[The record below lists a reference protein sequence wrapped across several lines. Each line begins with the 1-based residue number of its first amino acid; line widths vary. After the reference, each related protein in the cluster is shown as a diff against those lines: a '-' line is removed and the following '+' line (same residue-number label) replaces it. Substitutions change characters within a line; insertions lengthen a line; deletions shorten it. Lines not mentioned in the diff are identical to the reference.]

1 MIDSV
6 FIRLGVASLF
16 ILAASAHASTP
27 ITKLQVIDD
36 KGRLVSLPQAAER
49 IIALAPHITENLYA
63 IGAGERIVGTV
74 SYSDYPPAA
83 EQIPR
88 VGGYHQIDLE
98 GILAKQ
104 PDLVIAWRSGN
115 PQAPLQHLEQLGITV
130 YYSEPRRF
138 ADVADNLRRLGQLTG
153 TALQAEAVA
162 QRFEAD
168 IEQLRNRYG
177 ERAPVSVF
185 YQIWEQPLMTIN
197 RDHLIHEAIATCGGV
212 NVFADL
218 PRLAPRISRE
228 AVLERNPDAIIGG
241 GMGEDNPEWIQAW
254 RRWPQLNAVA
264 HNQLFFIPPS
274 LLQRHTVRIV
284 EGMTMLCE
292 QLDTVRHNRENG

>member
-1 MIDSV
+1 MIRSV
-6 FIRLGVASLF
+6 LIKLLLTIVLTAS
-16 ILAASAHASTP
+16 IHVCATA
-27 ITKLQVIDD
+27 LQVVDD
-36 KGRLVSLPQAAER
+36 KGRSVRLDQPAQR

-88 VGGYHQIDLE
+88 VGGYNSFDLE
-98 GILAKQ
+98 GIIAKQ
-104 PDLVIAWRSGN
+104 PDLVIAWFSGN
-115 PQAPLQHLEQLGITV
+115 PRAQLEQLERLGLTL
-130 YYSEPRRF
+130 YYSEPRCF

-153 TALQAEAVA
+153 YSPQAEAVA

-168 IEQLRNRYG
+168 IQQLRSRYG
-177 ERAPVSVF
+177 KRPPVSVF
-185 YQIWEQPLMTIN
+185 YQVWEQPLMTIN
-197 RDHLIHEAIATCGGV
+197 RDHLIHEAITTCGGV
-212 NVFADL
+212 NVFANL
-218 PRLAPRISRE
+218 ERLIPRISRE
-228 AVLERNPDAIIGG
+228 AVLERNPEAIIGG
-241 GMGEDNPEWIQAW
+241 GMGEDNPEWVQAW

-264 HNQLFFIPPS
+264 ENHLFFIPPS

-292 QLDTVRHNRENG
+292 HLDSVRQNRRN

>member
-1 MIDSV
+1 MIRSV
-6 FIRLGVASLF
+6 LIRLLLGAVLTAS
-16 ILAASAHASTP
+16 IHVSATA
-27 ITKLQVIDD
+27 LQVVDD
-36 KGRLVSLPQAAER
+36 KGRSVRLDQPAQR

-83 EQIPR
+83 EQLPR
-88 VGGYHQIDLE
+88 VGGYNSFDLE
-98 GILAKQ
+98 GIIAKK
-104 PDLVIAWRSGN
+104 PDLVIAWFSGN
-115 PQAPLQHLEQLGITV
+115 PRAQLEHLERLGLTL

-153 TALQAEAVA
+153 HSSQAEAAA

-168 IEQLRNRYG
+168 IQQLHTRYG
-177 ERAPVSVF
+177 ERPPVSVF
-185 YQIWEQPLMTIN
+185 YQVWEQPLMTIN
-197 RDHLIHEAIATCGGV
+197 RDHLIHEAITTCGGV

-218 PRLAPRISRE
+218 ERLIPRISRE
-228 AVLERNPDAIIGG
+228 AVLERNPEAIIGG
-241 GMGEDNPEWIQAW
+241 GMGEDNPEWVQAW

-264 HNQLFFIPPS
+264 ENHLFFIPPS

-292 QLDTVRHNRENG
+292 HLDSVRQNRRNPSGG

>member
-1 MIDSV
+1 MIRSV
-6 FIRLGVASLF
+6 LIKLLLAIALTAS
-16 ILAASAHASTP
+16 IHVCATA
-27 ITKLQVIDD
+27 LQVVDD
-36 KGRLVSLPQAAER
+36 KGRSVHLDQPAQR

-63 IGAGERIVGTV
+63 IGAGGRIVGTV

-88 VGGYHQIDLE
+88 VGGYNSFDLE
-98 GILAKQ
+98 GIIAKQ
-104 PDLVIAWRSGN
+104 PDLIIAWLSGN
-115 PQAPLQHLEQLGITV
+115 PQAQLEQLERLGLTL

-153 TALQAEAVA
+153 YSPQAEATA
-162 QRFEAD
+162 QRFETD
-168 IEQLRNRYG
+168 IQQLRSHYS
-177 ERAPVSVF
+177 ERPPVSVF

-197 RDHLIHEAIATCGGV
+197 RDHLIHEAITTCGGV

-218 PRLAPRISRE
+218 ERLSPRISRE
-228 AVLERNPDAIIGG
+228 AVLEHNPEAIIGG
-241 GMGEDNPEWIQAW
+241 GMGEDDPEWLQAW

-264 HNQLFFIPPS
+264 ENHLFFIPPS

-292 QLDTVRHNRENG
+292 HLDTVRQTRGD